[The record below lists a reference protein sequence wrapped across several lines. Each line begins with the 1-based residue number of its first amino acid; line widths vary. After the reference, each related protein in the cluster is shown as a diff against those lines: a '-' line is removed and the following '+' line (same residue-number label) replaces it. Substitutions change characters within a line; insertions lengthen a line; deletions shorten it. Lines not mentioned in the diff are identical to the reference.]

1 MLAKYVSLVG
11 AVESAGFVPLSVG
24 ERADLSGD
32 KSFSS
37 SASRSPLDRWWY
49 GSRSG
54 STPAG
59 LLLAS
64 LRVGDL
70 LDRERDKRG
79 LSARPLGIEPRGDV
93 ICSPLA
99 LTSATHPLQDVN
111 QADEPCIRECSRLER
126 ERGGIVYLCVCVHPQ

>member
-24 ERADLSGD
+24 KRADLSGD

-70 LDRERDKRG
+70 LDRERDKRD
-79 LSARPLGIEPRGDV
+79 LSARPLGIEREV
-93 ICSPLA
+93 MICSLAAHERNTPL
-99 LTSATHPLQDVN
+99 
-111 QADEPCIRECSRLER
+111 
-126 ERGGIVYLCVCVHPQ
+126 LCRMLI

>member
-24 ERADLSGD
+24 KRADLSGD
-32 KSFSS
+32 KSFSA

-79 LSARPLGIEPRGDV
+79 LSARPLGIEREV
-93 ICSPLA
+93 MICSPLA
-99 LTSATHPLQDVN
+99 LTHERNTPSAG
-111 QADEPCIRECSRLER
+111 C
-126 ERGGIVYLCVCVHPQ
+126 

>member
-1 MLAKYVSLVG
+1 MLAKHVSLVG
-11 AVESAGFVPLSVG
+11 AVESAGFIPLAVG
-24 ERADLSGD
+24 KRADLSVGI
-32 KSFSS
+32 
-37 SASRSPLDRWWY
+37 SACAIRFPLDRWWY

-79 LSARPLGIEPRGDV
+79 LSARPLGILGEV
-93 ICSPLA
+93 ICSRAHQRLQQHT
-99 LTSATHPLQDVN
+99 LSAG
-111 QADEPCIRECSRLER
+111 C
-126 ERGGIVYLCVCVHPQ
+126 

>member
-24 ERADLSGD
+24 KRADLSGD
-32 KSFSS
+32 KSFSA
-37 SASRSPLDRWWY
+37 SASRSPLDRWVY

-70 LDRERDKRG
+70 LDRERDKRD
-79 LSARPLGIEPRGDV
+79 LSARPLGIEREV
-93 ICSPLA
+93 MILYARSP
-99 LTSATHPLQDVN
+99 LTSATHRSAGDVN
-111 QADEPCIRECSRLER
+111 LADELQSK
-126 ERGGIVYLCVCVHPQ
+126 

>member
-24 ERADLSGD
+24 KRADLSGD
-32 KSFSS
+32 KSFSA

-70 LDRERDKRG
+70 LDRERDKRD
-79 LSARPLGIEPRGDV
+79 LSARPLGIEREV
-93 ICSPLA
+93 MICSLA
-99 LTSATHPLQDVN
+99 AHEATHRSAEDVN
-111 QADEPCIRECSRLER
+111 LADELSSPLDRG
-126 ERGGIVYLCVCVHPQ
+126 RGGIL

>member
-11 AVESAGFVPLSVG
+11 AVESAGLIPLAVG
-24 ERADLSGD
+24 KRADLSVGI
-32 KSFSS
+32 SFS
-37 SASRSPLDRWWY
+37 ACAIRFPLDRWWY

-54 STPAG
+54 STLSG

-79 LSARPLGIEPRGDV
+79 LSARPLGIG
-93 ICSPLA
+93 
-99 LTSATHPLQDVN
+99 
-111 QADEPCIRECSRLER
+111 
-126 ERGGIVYLCVCVHPQ
+126 